1 MEKIIDILNSP
12 RSAHF
17 RFFTQKDYPFFNI
30 TVPVNIA
37 KTFLWAKER
46 KVSVFRAILYVACRA
61 AQNVPEFRRRLRK
74 GNIVVEHDVVHPS
87 FTVMARDEVFS
98 FCTVDYK
105 DDFASFCREV
115 DEGVKKVREKPV
127 VWDDPARDDL
137 IFITSIP
144 WLSFTSF
151 VHPVDIKKYDSIPRI
166 AWGKISGGDSSASSV
181 SFPFSVHVHHGL
193 MDGIHAAKY
202 FELLETYFSNPEKT
216 YGKI

>member
-12 RSAHF
+12 RAPHF

-30 TVPVNIA
+30 TVPVNVG
-37 KTFLWAKER
+37 KTLIWTQEH
-46 KVSVFRAILYVACRA
+46 KVSIFRAILYVACRA
-61 AQNVPEFRRRLRK
+61 AQDVPEFRRRLRK
-74 GNIVVEHDVVHPS
+74 GNVVVEHDVVHPS

-105 DDFASFCREV
+105 NDFASFCREV
-115 DEGVKKVREKPV
+115 DDGIKKVKESPV

-137 IFITSIP
+137 LFITSIP

-166 AWGKISGGDSSASSV
+166 AWGKISDENPGRAT
-181 SFPFSVHVHHGL
+181 FPFSVHVHHGL
-193 MDGIHAAKY
+193 MDGIHVAKY
-202 FELLETYFSNPEKT
+202 FELLEMYFSNPEKT
-216 YGKI
+216 CGKI